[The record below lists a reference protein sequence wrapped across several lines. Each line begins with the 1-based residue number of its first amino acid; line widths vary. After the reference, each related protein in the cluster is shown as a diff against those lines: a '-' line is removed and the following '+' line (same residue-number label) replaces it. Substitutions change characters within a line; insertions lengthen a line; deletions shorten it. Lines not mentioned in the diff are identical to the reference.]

1 MTSTLRG
8 LFIGVLALIGLA
20 LAGAQPAQAQQ
31 FPFACGNV
39 AVNTNYVL
47 PQNCVL
53 ACQQSHTPA
62 QCAQLVPLC
71 RRCWGVYLSL
81 VNNKTIP
88 AAQKCKVATDRY
100 AACMKPFFK

>member
-1 MTSTLRG
+1 MTSKLRS
-8 LFIGVLALIGLA
+8 LFVAVLALIGLG
-20 LAGAQPAQAQQ
+20 LAGTQPAQAQQ

-47 PQNCVL
+47 PQNCAL
-53 ACQQSHTPA
+53 ACQWHHTPA

-71 RRCWGVYLSL
+71 RRCLGIYLSL

-88 AAQKCKVATDRY
+88 PAQKCKVITDRY
-100 AACMKPFFK
+100 AACMTAFFK